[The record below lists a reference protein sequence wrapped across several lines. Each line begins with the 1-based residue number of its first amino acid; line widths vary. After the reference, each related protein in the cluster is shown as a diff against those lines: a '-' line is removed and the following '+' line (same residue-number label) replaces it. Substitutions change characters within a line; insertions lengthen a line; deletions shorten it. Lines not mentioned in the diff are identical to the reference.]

1 MRDGRGLEIRVS
13 RRALYATPGS
23 RLPTMRLETAP
34 QPRDQKGFSAGNA
47 GRSIARFT
55 EGSQAGLVRYRL
67 GSREK
72 EKRMKSIPLALVLI
86 LALAG
91 CAQFQQQAALST
103 GIAPGEVEW
112 ARKSGRNTVSGNA
125 SLKSGGTT
133 YPCAGQSANLIP
145 DTAYARARMTA
156 IFGNATRGTRAA
168 TPGPGKVGGEALVYV
183 STLRTARC
191 DASGSFS
198 FPGVPDGVWYVTA
211 NVKWQDGTQG
221 SSMMQRVDVQ
231 GGRLTKVILP

>member
-1 MRDGRGLEIRVS
+1 
-13 RRALYATPGS
+13 
-23 RLPTMRLETAP
+23 
-34 QPRDQKGFSAGNA
+34 
-47 GRSIARFT
+47 
-55 EGSQAGLVRYRL
+55 
-67 GSREK
+67 
-72 EKRMKSIPLALVLI
+72 MKSIPLAFALI

-91 CAQFQQQAALST
+91 CAQFQQQAALSS
-103 GIAPGEVEW
+103 GITPGEVEW

-125 SLKSGGTT
+125 TLKSGGTT
-133 YPCAGQSANLIP
+133 HTCSGQSANLIP

-168 TPGPGKVGGEALVYV
+168 SLGPVKFERDDPLYV
-183 STLRTARC
+183 SSLRTARC

-198 FPGVPDGVWYVTA
+198 FPSVPDGIWYVTTS
-211 NVKWQDGTQG
+211 VKWQDGTQG

>member
-1 MRDGRGLEIRVS
+1 
-13 RRALYATPGS
+13 
-23 RLPTMRLETAP
+23 
-34 QPRDQKGFSAGNA
+34 
-47 GRSIARFT
+47 
-55 EGSQAGLVRYRL
+55 
-67 GSREK
+67 
-72 EKRMKSIPLALVLI
+72 MKPVALVFGLI

-112 ARKSGRNTVSGNA
+112 ARKTGRNTVSGNA

-133 YPCAGQSANLIP
+133 YTCAGQSANLIP

-156 IFGNATRGTRAA
+156 IFGNSSRGTRAA
-168 TPGPGKVGGEALVYV
+168 NLGPVKFERDDPLYV

-191 DASGSFS
+191 DTSGSFS
-198 FPGVPDGVWYVTA
+198 FPGVPDGVWYVTTS
-211 NVKWQDGTQG
+211 VKWQDGTQG

>member
-1 MRDGRGLEIRVS
+1 
-13 RRALYATPGS
+13 
-23 RLPTMRLETAP
+23 
-34 QPRDQKGFSAGNA
+34 
-47 GRSIARFT
+47 
-55 EGSQAGLVRYRL
+55 
-67 GSREK
+67 
-72 EKRMKSIPLALVLI
+72 MKSIPLALALI

-91 CAQFQQQAALST
+91 CAQFQQQSALST

-125 SLKSGGTT
+125 TLKSGGTT
-133 YPCAGQSANLIP
+133 HTCSGQSANLIP

-156 IFGNATRGTRAA
+156 IFGNANRGTRAA
-168 TPGPGKVGGEALVYV
+168 SLGPVKFERDDPLYV
-183 STLRTARC
+183 SSLRTARC

-198 FPGVPDGVWYVTA
+198 FPSVPDGVWYVTTS
-211 NVKWQDGTQG
+211 VKWQDGTQG

>member
-1 MRDGRGLEIRVS
+1 
-13 RRALYATPGS
+13 
-23 RLPTMRLETAP
+23 
-34 QPRDQKGFSAGNA
+34 
-47 GRSIARFT
+47 
-55 EGSQAGLVRYRL
+55 
-67 GSREK
+67 
-72 EKRMKSIPLALVLI
+72 MKSIPLALALI

-112 ARKSGRNTVSGNA
+112 SRKTGRNTVSGNA

-133 YPCAGQSANLIP
+133 YTCAGQSANLIP

-156 IFGNATRGTRAA
+156 IFGNANRGTRAA
-168 TPGPGKVGGEALVYV
+168 NLGAVKFERDDPLYV

-198 FPGVPDGVWYVTA
+198 FPSVPDGVWYVTTS
-211 NVKWQDGTQG
+211 VKWQDGSQG

-231 GGRLTKVILP
+231 GGRLVKVMLP

>member
-1 MRDGRGLEIRVS
+1 
-13 RRALYATPGS
+13 
-23 RLPTMRLETAP
+23 
-34 QPRDQKGFSAGNA
+34 
-47 GRSIARFT
+47 
-55 EGSQAGLVRYRL
+55 
-67 GSREK
+67 
-72 EKRMKSIPLALVLI
+72 MKSIPLAVALI

-133 YPCAGQSANLIP
+133 YTCAGQSANLIP
-145 DTAYARARMTA
+145 DTGYARARMTA
-156 IFGNATRGTRAA
+156 IFGNASRGTRAA
-168 TPGPGKVGGEALVYV
+168 SLGPVKFERDDPLYV

-198 FPGVPDGVWYVTA
+198 FPSVPDGVWYVTSS
-211 NVKWQDGTQG
+211 VKWQDGSQG

-231 GGRLTKVILP
+231 GGRLVKVMLP

>member
-1 MRDGRGLEIRVS
+1 
-13 RRALYATPGS
+13 
-23 RLPTMRLETAP
+23 
-34 QPRDQKGFSAGNA
+34 
-47 GRSIARFT
+47 
-55 EGSQAGLVRYRL
+55 
-67 GSREK
+67 
-72 EKRMKSIPLALVLI
+72 MKSIPLALAPIALAFI

-112 ARKSGRNTVSGNA
+112 ARKTGRNTVTGNA

-133 YPCAGQSANLIP
+133 YTCAGQSANLIP

-156 IFGNATRGTRAA
+156 IFGNSSRGTRAA
-168 TPGPGKVGGEALVYV
+168 SLGAVKFERDDPLYV

-198 FPGVPDGVWYVTA
+198 FPSVPDGIWYVTTS
-211 NVKWQDGTQG
+211 VKWQDGTQG

-231 GGRLTKVILP
+231 GARLVKVMLP

>member
-1 MRDGRGLEIRVS
+1 
-13 RRALYATPGS
+13 
-23 RLPTMRLETAP
+23 
-34 QPRDQKGFSAGNA
+34 
-47 GRSIARFT
+47 
-55 EGSQAGLVRYRL
+55 
-67 GSREK
+67 
-72 EKRMKSIPLALVLI
+72 MKSIPLALALI

-112 ARKSGRNTVSGNA
+112 ARKTGRNTVSGNA

-133 YPCAGQSANLIP
+133 HTCAGQSANLIP

-156 IFGNATRGTRAA
+156 IFGNASRGTRAA
-168 TPGPGKVGGEALVYV
+168 NLGPVKFERDDPLYV

-198 FPGVPDGVWYVTA
+198 FPSVPDGVWYVTSS
-211 NVKWQDGTQG
+211 VKWQDGSQG

-231 GGRLTKVILP
+231 GGRLVKVILP

>member
-1 MRDGRGLEIRVS
+1 
-13 RRALYATPGS
+13 
-23 RLPTMRLETAP
+23 
-34 QPRDQKGFSAGNA
+34 
-47 GRSIARFT
+47 
-55 EGSQAGLVRYRL
+55 
-67 GSREK
+67 
-72 EKRMKSIPLALVLI
+72 MKPVALVFGLI

-112 ARKSGRNTVSGNA
+112 ARKTGRNTVSGNA

-133 YPCAGQSANLIP
+133 YTCAGQSANLIP

-156 IFGNATRGTRAA
+156 IFGNASRGTRAA
-168 TPGPGKVGGEALVYV
+168 SLGAVKFERDDPLYV

-198 FPGVPDGVWYVTA
+198 FPGVPDGVWYVTTS
-211 NVKWQDGTQG
+211 VKWQDGTQG

>member
-1 MRDGRGLEIRVS
+1 
-13 RRALYATPGS
+13 
-23 RLPTMRLETAP
+23 
-34 QPRDQKGFSAGNA
+34 
-47 GRSIARFT
+47 
-55 EGSQAGLVRYRL
+55 
-67 GSREK
+67 
-72 EKRMKSIPLALVLI
+72 MKSLPLALALI

-112 ARKSGRNTVSGNA
+112 ARKTGRNTVSGNA

-133 YPCAGQSANLIP
+133 YTCSGQSANLIP

-156 IFGNATRGTRAA
+156 IFGNASRGTRAVSL
-168 TPGPGKVGGEALVYV
+168 GPVKFERDDPLYV
-183 STLRTARC
+183 SSLRTARC

-198 FPGVPDGVWYVTA
+198 FPSVPDGVWYVTTS
-211 NVKWQDGTQG
+211 VKWQDGTQG